1 MNNCFNYQVLN
12 EIKLIQRN
20 FTVEVY
26 LYKIKKPLK
35 IKRLTK
41 VIVHSI
47 DLFSNQN
54 INLFKK
60 LATQD
65 S

>member
-1 MNNCFNYQVLN
+1 MSETGRKFKV
-12 EIKLIQRN
+12 
-20 FTVEVY
+20 
-26 LYKIKKPLK
+26 YKIKKPLK
-35 IKRLTK
+35 IKRLTT

>member
-1 MNNCFNYQVLN
+1 MSELYWDNYV
-12 EIKLIQRN
+12 
-20 FTVEVY
+20 
-26 LYKIKKPLK
+26 YKIKKPLK
-35 IKRLTK
+35 IKRLTT